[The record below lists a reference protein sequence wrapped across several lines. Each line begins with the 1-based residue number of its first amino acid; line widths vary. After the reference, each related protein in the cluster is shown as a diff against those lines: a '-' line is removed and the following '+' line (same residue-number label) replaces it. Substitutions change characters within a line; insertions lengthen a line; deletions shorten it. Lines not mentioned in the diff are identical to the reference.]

1 MRGRGKEIRK
11 NEGTK
16 EEKRGKGKEA
26 RRQKGK
32 KGKLRTIA
40 SERLKKIVIKKGAK
54 LKKYNSFFIIFL
66 LQHCRYSIILHL
78 IRMQQAP

>member
-54 LKKYNSFFIIFL
+54 SKKI
-66 LQHCRYSIILHL
+66 
-78 IRMQQAP
+78 